1 MTKKELL
8 TYRPIKKELNDL
20 EKRIEEL
27 RKDARS
33 PKGISY
39 SDMSRGRGEPISSQ
53 QRYIEQLEELSDL
66 YEERK
71 AKLVET
77 QIAIER
83 AISSLPSEL
92 RLLMRYRYVDGLK
105 WEDVNEKLH
114 ISHSQSVRMHKYAVR
129 LLTIK

>member
-1 MTKKELL
+1 MTKKELFA
-8 TYRPIKKELNDL
+8 YRPIKKELNAL
-20 EKRIEEL
+20 EKRIDEL

-39 SDMSRGRGEPISSQ
+39 SDMPRGRGEPISSQ
-53 QRYIEQLEELSDL
+53 QRYIEQLEELSQI

-71 AKLVET
+71 AKLVDT

-92 RLLMRYRYVDGLK
+92 RLLMRYRYIDGLK
-105 WEDVNEKLH
+105 WEEVNERLN
-114 ISHSQSVRMHKYAVR
+114 ISHMTSVRMHKSA
-129 LLTIK
+129 LKKLEI

>member
-8 TYRPIKKELNDL
+8 AYKSIKSELKDIN
-20 EKRIEEL
+20 KRIDEL

-39 SDMSRGRGEPISSQ
+39 SDMPRGRGEPISSQ
-53 QRYIEQLEELSDL
+53 QRYIEQLEELSQI

-71 AKLVET
+71 AKLVDT

-92 RLLMRYRYVDGLK
+92 RLLMRYRYIDGMR
-105 WEDVNEKLH
+105 WEEIAETMH
-114 ISHSQSVRMHKYAVR
+114 ISIGTFHNWHNKA
-129 LLTIK
+129 LLLLKD